1 MRLLRF
7 LVLFAVLCVLL
18 YADGSNVVQ
27 KKKSKKM
34 RHRMK
39 DSSPNVAENKQEL
52 QDFVESNTVHQFS
65 VHGDINVSDKRV
77 ESRAELTNSQ
87 KHADKKRNKTHSVIS
102 DGVASSEHGDA
113 SKIVGQCQK
122 VKTKIVATSD
132 TDQHAD
138 SQINQ
143 QLEPVSGIKNVF
155 IPVSIDILLF
165 VKQLSDSCLVLYN
178 TLLCWF

>member
-1 MRLLRF
+1 
-7 LVLFAVLCVLL
+7 VLL
-18 YADGSNVVQ
+18 YTDGSNVVQ

-34 RHRMK
+34 RHRTK
-39 DSSPNVAENKQEL
+39 DGSPNVAENKQEL

-65 VHGDINVSDKRV
+65 VHGDIN
-77 ESRAELTNSQ
+77 AELTNSQ
-87 KHADKKRNKTHSVIS
+87 KRADKKRNKTHSVIS

-165 VKQLSDSCLVLYN
+165 VKQLSDSCLMLYN